1 MTFLLMPLLRLTAK
15 LLGNLRIKTYRLV
28 SYDTLTDSNEFNEM
42 IKKDPQAGTHIT
54 LRGAASLVL
63 QSKPLLTHER
73 FTKPV
78 LIVQPEK
85 DEMTPKYYT
94 EKVFKQLGSEIKR
107 YVLIKNAAHFPT
119 HKSYYQQWVKAV
131 DGFIGGLCPDP

>member
-1 MTFLLMPLLRLTAK
+1 MIDWDYMQELL
-15 LLGNLRIKTYRLV
+15 
-28 SYDTLTDSNEFNEM
+28 SE
-42 IKKDPQAGTHIT
+42 DPQSDNQQSFEYYQKWMKIGTDNINFVIDYI
-54 LRGAASLVL
+54 GAASLVL

-119 HKSYYQQWVKAV
+119 HKSYYQQWAKAV
-131 DGFIGGLCPDP
+131 DEFIGGLCPDP